1 MVATG
6 VGVGV
11 GVGFG
16 LAGAA
21 TVVVGVA
28 DGVADGALTGGGA
41 AHVAISAPRNETATS
56 DLILT
61 WCMRLATRDVVA
73 VR

>member
-1 MVATG
+1 VVAAG
-6 VGVGV
+6 VAVEV

-21 TVVVGVA
+21 TVVV
-28 DGVADGALTGGGA
+28 GVADGALTGGGA

>member
-1 MVATG
+1 VVVAG
-6 VGVGV
+6 VAVGV

-21 TVVVGVA
+21 TAVV
-28 DGVADGALTGGGA
+28 GVADGALTGGGA
-41 AHVAISAPRNETATS
+41 AHVAANAPRNETATS
-56 DLILT
+56 DLIPT
-61 WCMRLATRDVVA
+61 WCMRRATRGVVA